1 MTAYPRNDITGLI
14 LAGGRARRMGGR
26 DKGLIEV
33 NGKPMIEYALAA
45 LELQAGQILINANRN
60 LAHYAGYG
68 HPVISDE
75 LGDFQ
80 GPLAGIATAMARIT
94 TPYLLTAPCDS
105 PLLPKDLGVC
115 LYRALTRAKAD
126 IAVAHD
132 GVRMQPVFSLLKR
145 KLLPSLMTFLEQG
158 ERKIDCWY
166 ARHSV
171 AIADFTHHPDTFLN
185 INTPEQRRAL
195 ARQLSKKG

>member
-1 MTAYPRNDITGLI
+1 MTAYPRNEITGLI
-14 LAGGRARRMGGR
+14 LAGGRASRMGGQ

-33 NGKPMIEYALAA
+33 NGKPMIEYALAV
-45 LELQAGQILINANRN
+45 LEPQAEQILINANRN
-60 LAHYAGYG
+60 LARYARYG
-68 HPVISDE
+68 HRVISDE
-75 LGDFQ
+75 LGGFQ
-80 GPLAGIATAMARIT
+80 GPLAGIAAAMAQIT

-105 PLLPKDLGVC
+105 PLLPADLGAC
-115 LYRALTRAKAD
+115 LYCTLTRAKAD

-132 GVRMQPVFSLLKR
+132 GLRVQPVFALLKR
-145 KLLPSLMTFLEQG
+145 ALLPSLLTFLEHG

-166 ARHSV
+166 TRHLVVS
-171 AIADFTHHPDTFLN
+171 ADFTHRPKTFLN